1 MHTVD
6 LLEQA
11 LQAAQRLGYKIR
23 QEWLGGSGG
32 GGCQIHGQKWIFLD
46 LAQSPQDQLDQ
57 VAEAL
62 RGEQAASD
70 LLTEP
75 RLQNLLRLKKS
86 A

>member
-11 LQAAQRLGYKIR
+11 LQTAQRLGYKLR

-32 GGCQIHGQKWIFLD
+32 GGCEIKGQKWMFLD
-46 LAQSPQDQLDQ
+46 LALSPSEQLEQ

-62 RGEQAASD
+62 MREPGIARLD
-70 LLTEP
+70 LSPPL
-75 RLQNLLRLKKS
+75 RKLLRLRK
-86 A
+86 AA

>member
-11 LQAAQRLGYKIR
+11 LEAAKATGYRVR

-32 GGCQIHGQKWIFLD
+32 GGCEIKGQKWIFLD
-46 LAQSPQDQLDQ
+46 LALSPADQLAQ

-62 RGEQAASD
+62 RADPRVSQLDTHPALRSFLNLRKAA
-70 LLTEP
+70 
-75 RLQNLLRLKKS
+75 
-86 A
+86 